1 MDDLDALKAI
11 KDKENDVS
19 LSVTEMKSQKEAEL
33 KALEE
38 SLRNSLLETEKKLS
52 EERERKIEESRKEA
66 EEEASRILE
75 NARIKVSRMK
85 LMISDDDLVA
95 LFDRLLKEYTG
106 VK

>member
-1 MDDLDALKAI
+1 MDDLDMLKAI
-11 KDKENDVS
+11 KDKENDIS
-19 LSVTEMKSQKEAEL
+19 LSVSEMKSQREAEL
-33 KALEE
+33 RALEE
-38 SLRNSLLETEKKLS
+38 SLKNSLLETERKLS
-52 EERERKIEESRKEA
+52 EEREKSLELARKEA

>member
-1 MDDLDALKAI
+1 MDDLDTLKAI

-33 KALEE
+33 KALED

>member
-1 MDDLDALKAI
+1 MDDLDTLKAI

-52 EERERKIEESRKEA
+52 EERERKIEESTKEA